1 MVFRIP
7 IHLIVLQTV
16 SKYISSSI
24 SGVTPFTQLSQ
35 PNTQSDGRRRGE
47 DLVSDDMLGRKINE
61 AKDKIIARAKRDI
74 ASGRGV
80 TNYTSS
86 RLNCVTKIVKNR
98 KENQEKQKPET
109 NSGKNNVLGDTPKLV
124 SKKGKLK
131 KK

>member
-1 MVFRIP
+1 MGVFRIP
-7 IHLIVLQTV
+7 IHLIVLHTV

-86 RLNCVTKIVKNR
+86 RLNCVTKIVKKR

-109 NSGKNNVLGDTPKLV
+109 NSGKNNVLRDTQKFV
-124 SKKGKLK
+124 F
-131 KK
+131 

>member
-1 MVFRIP
+1 M
-7 IHLIVLQTV
+7 
-16 SKYISSSI
+16 
-24 SGVTPFTQLSQ
+24 SQ

-109 NSGKNNVLGDTPKLV
+109 NSGKNNVLRDTQKLV

>member
-109 NSGKNNVLGDTPKLV
+109 NSGKNNVLRDTQKLV